1 MNQKVY
7 IERRRYFDRI
17 RPFIDKDL
25 IKVITGQRRVGK
37 SYFLQQV
44 IDFVKKTSPDG
55 QIIFINKELEEF
67 AVIMNHKE
75 LLKYVKSQPGSKK
88 GKIYLFVDEVQDI
101 KDFEKALRN
110 LHAEGNYDIYIT
122 GCNAAL
128 LSGELSTLLAGRYIE
143 FQMNSLS
150 YPEFLFFHKLEN
162 SKDSLM
168 KYIKYGGLPYLIN
181 LELNDEIVYEYIRS
195 IYNSIIL
202 KDIVARYQIRNVFL
216 LDNLNR
222 FLADNVGS
230 LLSAKRISDFL
241 KSQHLNYSPRVII
254 NYLSYLTNSF
264 FVHKVRRANLQGR
277 KIFEINDKFYFE
289 DIGLRHSIVRFTNND
304 INKVLE
310 NLVFKHLVYCGYSV
324 FVGQL
329 GKKEIDFWCE
339 KEGNSI
345 YIQVVYLIPDQ
356 KTHQKEFGN
365 LVEIKD
371 NYPKYVVSM
380 DPVAGEPYHGIH
392 HMHIL
397 DFLTTEL

>member
-1 MNQKVY
+1 MTNKVY
-7 IERRRYFDRI
+7 IERKRYFDRI

-37 SYFLQQV
+37 SYFLLQV

-67 AVIMNHKE
+67 SEITNHIE
-75 LLKYVKSQPGSKK
+75 LLKYVKSQFVSKK

-110 LHAEGNYDIYIT
+110 FHAEGNYDIYIT
-122 GCNAAL
+122 GSNAAL

-150 YPEFLFFHKLEN
+150 YPEFLFFHELEN
-162 SKDSLM
+162 SEDSLM

-181 LELNDEIVYEYIRS
+181 LDLNDEVVYEYIKS
-195 IYNSIIL
+195 IYNSIVL

-241 KSQHLNYSPRVII
+241 KSQHLDYSPRVII

-264 FVHKVRRANLQGR
+264 FVHRVRRANLQGR
-277 KIFEINDKFYFE
+277 KIFEINDKYYFE
-289 DIGLRHSIVRFTNND
+289 DLGLRHSIIRFSNND

-310 NLVFKHLVYCGYSV
+310 NLVFKHLIYCGYSV
-324 FVGQL
+324 FVGQF

-345 YIQVVYLIPDQ
+345 YVQVVYLIPDQ
-356 KTHQKEFGN
+356 KTHQREFGN
-365 LVEIKD
+365 LNEIKD

-380 DPVAGEPYHGIH
+380 DPIAGEPYQGIL

-397 DFLTTEL
+397 DFLNSDL

>member
-1 MNQKVY
+1 MSDWIN
-7 IERRRYFDRI
+7 IERKKYLNRI
-17 RPFIDKDL
+17 KPFINKNI

-37 SYFLQQV
+37 SYFLLQV
-44 IDFVKKTSPDG
+44 IDLVKTSYSQG
-55 QIIFINKELEEF
+55 QILFINKELEEF
-67 AVIMNHKE
+67 AEITDHLK
-75 LLKYVKSQPGSKK
+75 LLNFVKRKSDPKR
-88 GKIYLFVDEVQDI
+88 GKIYLFVDEIQDI
-101 KDFEKALRN
+101 KNFEKALRD
-110 LHAEGNYDIYIT
+110 LQAKENYDIYIT
-122 GCNAAL
+122 GSNAAL

-143 FQMNSLS
+143 FQMHSLS
-150 YPEFLFFHKLEN
+150 YQEFLFFHKLEN
-162 SKDSLM
+162 NEGSLM

-181 LELNDEIVYEYIRS
+181 LELKDEIVYEYIKS

-241 KSQHLNYSPRVII
+241 RSQKLDYSPRII
-254 NYLSYLTNSF
+254 IDYLTYLTNSY

-277 KIFEINDKFYFE
+277 KIFEVNEKYYFE
-289 DIGLRHSIVRFTNND
+289 DLGLRHSIIRFTNND

-310 NLVFKHLVYCGYSV
+310 NLVYKHLVLSGYDV

-345 YIQVVYLIPDQ
+345 YVQVVYLIPDE
-356 KTHQKEFGN
+356 KTHQREFGN
-365 LVEIKD
+365 LMDIKD
-371 NYPKYVVSM
+371 NFPKYVVSM
-380 DPVAGEPYHGIH
+380 DPIAVDPYHGIF

-397 DFLTTEL
+397 DFLNTDL